1 MNDKN
6 SYDHHTVR
14 RDGINLE
21 NQPIKEY
28 KDKRGNVLRDKF
40 DIHGKL
46 IWREKLAYNKNDKTT
61 SKVITQFTR
70 NDKGSIINR
79 HDEIYSASGE
89 LIECKELVRSGS
101 GESAIT
107 RRSECQY
114 SDGNVVLKTEK
125 TLDSSGSILNETKQY
140 FYFHPDGSLTYS
152 HLSLYKD
159 GILDGVIRE
168 ESKGWDGDEV
178 TYSEI
183 SHHNGKEELISIC
196 KREYSNKGGRDGD
209 VSYKDRR
216 YNNSDELVEIVELS
230 KSFNKD
236 GLSYS
241 VNEMFYSSEQDLY
254 NEKESKVIDSEF
266 DASGNLIFSDTTID
280 NKKVTIHQEFDSFGE
295 LKSKEEKTQLT
306 RDGLTYQEN
315 IYTYDA
321 NGVEIDV
328 VEITHTY
335 DYSSRKLQSSYEFHR
350 TNDSKGQM
358 TSSIEIRKEYDS
370 SGNLI
375 SSIEDKS
382 DPAGELVSDSTKESI
397 SSSENKVTEHT
408 TATQKYNDQTTG
420 KFTKK
425 ETSDVDGNF
434 TERNKDIYDENGI
447 RIKSVTISEKINSA
461 SNRTYLAE
469 EIQEF
474 GYDGKLIV
482 KVVDNYEFKFGSDGK
497 LLSQTQLTQE
507 FNSDGV
513 LTFCSGGEYKA
524 DGHKT
529 KDFSGTSGHDGEHR
543 HLEHQYET
551 LDHLMSAM
559 NSFDLNEGVPT
570 SVETHF
576 MSAMKPNTLVAPV

>member
-6 SYDHHTVR
+6 SYDHHAVR
-14 RDGINLE
+14 RDDINVE
-21 NQPIKEY
+21 NLQIKEH
-28 KDKRGNVLRDKF
+28 KDKNGDVLRDKN

-46 IWREKLAYNKNDKTT
+46 IWREKLVYNKNDKTT

-140 FYFHPDGSLTYS
+140 FYFHPDGSLIYS

-183 SHHNGKEELISIC
+183 SHRNGKDELISIY

-209 VSYKDRR
+209 VRYKERR

-254 NEKESKVIDSEF
+254 DEKESKVIDSEF
-266 DASGNLIFSDTTID
+266 DASGNLIFSDTTCG
-280 NKKVTIHQEFDSFGE
+280 NETIMTYQEFDSFGK
-295 LKSKEEKTQLT
+295 LKSKVEKVTLT
-306 RDGLTYQEN
+306 HNGLTYQEN

-321 NGVEIDV
+321 NSVVIGV
-328 VEITHTY
+328 VEITHTH
-335 DYSSRKLQSSYEFHR
+335 DNSSRKLQSSYEYLATH
-350 TNDSKGQM
+350 DSKGQM
-358 TSSIEIRKEYDS
+358 TSSTTIRKEYDS
-370 SGNLI
+370 NGNLI
-375 SSIEDKS
+375 SSVEDKS
-382 DPAGELVSDSTKESI
+382 NSAEELVSDPTKESI
-397 SSSENKVTEHT
+397 SRSENKVTEHT

-447 RIKSVTISEKINSA
+447 RIKSITISEKINSA
-461 SNRTYLAE
+461 NNRTYLAE

-482 KVVDNYEFKFGSDGK
+482 KVVDSYKFKFGSDGK
-497 LLSQTQLTQE
+497 LQSQTQSTQE
-507 FNSDGV
+507 FNSEGV

-559 NSFDLNEGVPT
+559 NSFGLNESVST
-570 SVETHF
+570 SVDSDF
-576 MSAMKPNTLVAPV
+576 IPAMKSNTLVASI